1 MGTPRHGVM
10 RPPRVG
16 MSLCHRAARERIP
29 DPMVTTSYLDYLD
42 DPTRYVSTVVHVTHP
57 LVRDRRRP
65 AHAQRELARLLV
77 DLGTQIARREPQALT
92 GSERTR
98 LHDLVQQ
105 AKAELLKSED
115 GTR

>member
-1 MGTPRHGVM
+1 
-10 RPPRVG
+10 
-16 MSLCHRAARERIP
+16 
-29 DPMVTTSYLDYLD
+29 MVTPISYLD
-42 DPTRYVSTVVHVTHP
+42 DPTRHVSTVVHVTHP

-98 LHDLVQQ
+98 LHDLVQE
-105 AKAELLKSED
+105 ALAELPESE
-115 GTR
+115 GQ